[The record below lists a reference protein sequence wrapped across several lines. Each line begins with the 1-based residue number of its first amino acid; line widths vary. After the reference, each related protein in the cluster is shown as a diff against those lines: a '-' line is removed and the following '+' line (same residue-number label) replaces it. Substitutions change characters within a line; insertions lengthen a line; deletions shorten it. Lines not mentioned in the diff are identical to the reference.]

1 MPTSALFPVLGLL
14 VVAGVVGVVR
24 RVRLEGTGVPAGLT
38 HDRPALTA
46 GVLLALY
53 PLVFGLADGN
63 VLGAVPA
70 AALFGSTAAVLV
82 HRHRSKR
89 SPSA

>member
-1 MPTSALFPVLGLL
+1 MPTSALVPVLGLL
-14 VVAGVVGVVR
+14 VA
-24 RVRLEGTGVPAGLT
+24 
-38 HDRPALTA
+38 ALTA

-53 PLVFGLADGN
+53 PLVFGLADRN

-70 AALFGSTAAVLV
+70 AVLLGPTAAVLV
-82 HRHRSKR
+82 RRHRSKR